1 MGTRTASAQSALW
14 IWKAY
19 LLVFVGY
26 RLWSLAQ
33 KFSWSLFCESGECYG
48 LPHLP
53 VYTSAAHLALGAFGA
68 VPILGFI
75 LNRAILR
82 APVWGLWL
90 AFSIAWGAYDLFV
103 HADWFAQH
111 ASSAALDPTLTII
124 LGTAIVIPCWLAIYQ
139 YAYRSPQLWERAA

>member
-1 MGTRTASAQSALW
+1 M
-14 IWKAY
+14 
-19 LLVFVGY
+19 LVFFSY

-33 KFSWSLFCESGECYG
+33 KFSWSLLCESGECYG

-53 VYTSAAHLALGAFGA
+53 VYTSGVHLALGAFGI

-75 LNRAILR
+75 LNRAVFR

-103 HADWFAQH
+103 HADWFAQQGS
-111 ASSAALDPTLTII
+111 SSALGPSLTFV
-124 LGTAIVIPCWLAIYQ
+124 LGTTVVIPGWLAIYR